1 MSWLQTIAIYLILLL
16 FAVMLLCGLLLVLLA
31 LTRRIT
37 NLRVQAMRK
46 KLLCLISG
54 AADAS
59 RMKNKL
65 YEMLQPGGSVKRLS
79 DIRGIRSRRGLRVI
93 SETAGEV
100 GGEAWEKLAEETGGD
115 WYGAYLKRTLDRA
128 NPEAVLLV
136 VRTIGALRISR
147 FTKEVVSQIYYFRT
161 SAQMQHIGMLAL
173 CMLGAEREVV
183 ALCRD
188 ESVASLLSFR
198 TLEEIFD
205 TYNGD
210 KRKLCRKLITTASD
224 LYIRRTCIKQIGECG
239 YTELGMLV
247 LPFLGSSE
255 LNARIDAVRT
265 LGQLREHEAVEP
277 IRAFSKDIRWE
288 MRAVTATA
296 LGALSARE
304 NVELLIALLCD
315 REWWVRYRAAE
326 ALLSYPN
333 RALLMHHV
341 EDTFDRFAQEMMAF
355 ALDKEALAKEEA
367 V

>member
-1 MSWLQTIAIYLILLL
+1 VSWLQTIAIYLILLL
-16 FAVMLLCGLLLVLLA
+16 GAALLLCGLLLVLLV
-31 LTRRIT
+31 LTKGIS

-46 KLLCLISG
+46 KLFCLISG

-59 RMKNKL
+59 RMKSKL
-65 YEMLQPGGSVKRLS
+65 YEMLQPGGTVKRMS

-93 SETAGEV
+93 SETAAEV
-100 GGEAWEKLAEETGGD
+100 SGDAWIKLAEEIGGD
-115 WYGAYLKRTLDRA
+115 WYGAFLKRTFHRA

-136 VRTIGALRISR
+136 VRIIGALRITR
-147 FTKEVVSQIYYFRT
+147 FTKEVVSQIYCFR
-161 SAQMQHIGMLAL
+161 SSSQMQHIGMLSL

-205 TYNGD
+205 TYSGD

-224 LYIRRTCIKQIGECG
+224 LYIRRTCIKLIGECG
-239 YTELGMLV
+239 YTELGPLV
-247 LPFLGSSE
+247 LPFLGSSQ

-265 LGQLREHEAVEP
+265 LGQLRELDALEQVRE
-277 IRAFSKDIRWE
+277 FSKDIRWE
-288 MRAVTATA
+288 MRAVVATA
-296 LGALSARE
+296 LGAFSARE
-304 NVELLIALLCD
+304 NVEYLIALLCD

-333 RALLMHHV
+333 RGLLMHHV
-341 EDTFDRFAQEMMAF
+341 EDTFDRFAQEMMLF